1 MSVSVFV
8 IVRAGYLSKNDNIQQ
23 VATAHTHVAST
34 PHIPE
39 AIESLMQ
46 YLYTISTTVIAINGK
61 NGKIMP
67 VAKVDDRGRVLLPKK
82 IRGRLGLKAGDELMV
97 GERGEDTVVLKKVD
111 IRALIDEMIENA
123 KDVNLDELESEIER
137 EANELAKQRYE
148 AFRKPQSQ

>member
-1 MSVSVFV
+1 
-8 IVRAGYLSKNDNIQQ
+8 
-23 VATAHTHVAST
+23 
-34 PHIPE
+34 
-39 AIESLMQ
+39 
-46 YLYTISTTVIAINGK
+46 
-61 NGKIMP
+61 MP

-82 IRGRLGLKAGDELMV
+82 IRGRLGLKSGDELIV

-148 AFRKPQSQ
+148 AFRKPQSE

>member
-1 MSVSVFV
+1 
-8 IVRAGYLSKNDNIQQ
+8 
-23 VATAHTHVAST
+23 
-34 PHIPE
+34 
-39 AIESLMQ
+39 
-46 YLYTISTTVIAINGK
+46 
-61 NGKIMP
+61 MP

-82 IRGRLGLKAGDELMV
+82 IRGRLGLKSGGEVIV

-148 AFRKPQSQ
+148 AFRKPQSE